1 MIARLLSITS
11 AVILSLTIISSAD
24 AQSKPTTRPSSQ
36 PAKKAWSPRK
46 DCAGDYGK
54 GLSNGKR
61 PTPSLKA
68 LLSDTKKYEGK
79 TIRVQGTIQDVCQ
92 KKGCWL
98 LLTSD
103 KKTMRVRFK
112 DYKFFVPTNAKGYIV
127 TLEGHAK
134 ATEISE
140 KMAKHYAEESGDKEA
155 SKKIKG
161 PQKTVAFTA
170 TGLKLE
176 KPKK

>member
-1 MIARLLSITS
+1 MKSYAIAGALALFVSV
-11 AVILSLTIISSAD
+11 AVFND
-24 AQSKPTTRPSSQ
+24 ALAQDSRPSSR
-36 PAKKAWSPRK
+36 PAAKPWTPRK
-46 DCAGDYGK
+46 DCSGNYGA
-54 GLSNGKR
+54 GLSKKKL
-61 PTPSLKA
+61 PSVTLKA
-68 LLSDTKKYEGK
+68 LLKDTKKFEKK
-79 TIRVQGTIQDVCQ
+79 TIRVKGTIQDVCQ

-112 DYKFFVPTNAKGYIV
+112 DYKFFVPTNAKGYVV
-127 TLEGHAK
+127 TLEGSAV

-140 KMAKHYAEESGDKEA
+140 KLAKHYAEESGDKEA
-155 SKKIKG
+155 AKKIKG

-170 TGLKLE
+170 TGIKLE

>member
-1 MIARLLSITS
+1 MKSYSIAG
-11 AVILSLTIISSAD
+11 AVALFLSLALCGTAQ
-24 AQSKPTTRPSSQ
+24 AQSRPTSKPA
-36 PAKKAWSPRK
+36 AKKPWTPRK
-46 DCAGDYGK
+46 DCSGTYGA
-54 GLSNGKR
+54 GLSKKKLQSV
-61 PTPSLKA
+61 TLKK
-68 LLSDTKKYEGK
+68 LLKNTKKFEDK
-79 TIRVQGTIQDVCQ
+79 TIRVKGTIQDVCQ

-112 DYKFFVPTNAKGYIV
+112 DYKFFVPTNAKGYVV
-127 TLEGHAK
+127 TLEGQAK

-155 SKKIKG
+155 AKKIKG

-170 TGLKLE
+170 TGIRLE

>member
-1 MIARLLSITS
+1 M
-11 AVILSLTIISSAD
+11 
-24 AQSKPTTRPSSQ
+24 
-36 PAKKAWSPRK
+36 
-46 DCAGDYGK
+46 
-54 GLSNGKR
+54 
-61 PTPSLKA
+61 SLKA
-68 LLSDTKKYEGK
+68 LLKDTKKHEGK
-79 TIRVQGTIQDVCQ
+79 PIRVKGKIQDVCQ

-112 DYKFFVPTNAKGYIV
+112 DYKFFVPTNAKGYTVI
-127 TLEGHAK
+127 LEGQAK

-140 KMAKHYAEESGDKEA
+140 KLAKHYAEESGNKEA
-155 SKKIKG
+155 AKKIKG

-170 TGLKLE
+170 TGLRLE

>member
-1 MIARLLSITS
+1 MKTQLTLSAALL
-11 AVILSLTIISSAD
+11 ALSLTFA
-24 AQSKPTTRPSSQ
+24 AQAQDSRPSSR
-36 PAKKAWSPRK
+36 PAQKPWTPRK
-46 DCAGDYGK
+46 DCSGPYGA
-54 GLSNGKR
+54 GLSKKKL
-61 PTPSLKA
+61 PTPSLKE
-68 LLSDTKKYEGK
+68 LLKDTKKYEKK
-79 TIRVQGTIQDVCQ
+79 TIRVKGKIQDVCQ

-112 DYKFFVPTNAKGYIV
+112 DYKFFVPTNAKGYVV
-127 TLEGHAK
+127 TLEGTAV

-140 KMAKHYAEESGDKEA
+140 KLAKHYAEESGDKEA
-155 SKKIKG
+155 AKKIKG

-170 TGLKLE
+170 TGIKLE